1 MKPYK
6 TESGNQRTTHVA
18 VKKLAFSYRGEQ
30 LVLKGIDLEML
41 PGEKVG
47 IIGPN
52 GSGKTTLFL
61 LLAGILAPASGS
73 ISILGDPVRT
83 GSFNS
88 NLGFVFQ
95 NPDDQLF
102 CPTVR
107 DDLAFGLL
115 NLGYSKEES
124 DSVIDK
130 YLNSVGLTDLA
141 ERPPHNLSGGE
152 KRMISIAGVTIMNPA
167 IVMLDEPESSL
178 DSRARRHLINFL
190 GESRK
195 SLLIASHDLEFL
207 LETCD
212 RIVVLDKGRICA
224 DGPSK
229 KIMGD
234 KSFMN
239 SHGFEKPHSLVPH
252 VNQHHRHSH
261 REHSH
266 RQ

>member
-1 MKPYK
+1 MQN
-6 TESGNQRTTHVA
+6 GTHVS
-18 VKKLAFSYRGEQ
+18 VKNLNFSFPLQEPVLRG
-30 LVLKGIDLEML
+30 VDLDIK

-61 LLAGILAPASGS
+61 LLAGILAPDSGS
-73 ISILGDPVRT
+73 LSVLDSPVIT

-115 NLGYSKEES
+115 NLGYSKEEA
-124 DSVIDK
+124 DSMIDT
-130 YLNSVGLTDLA
+130 YLTRMDLSDLA

-152 KRMISIAGVTIMNPA
+152 KRMISIAGVIIMNPTV
-167 IVMLDEPESSL
+167 VMLDEPESSL
-178 DSRARRHLINFL
+178 DSRARRQLIEFL
-190 GESRK
+190 RNSGET
-195 SLLIASHDLEFL
+195 LLIASHDLEFL
-207 LETCD
+207 LETCE
-212 RIVVLDKGRICA
+212 RTALLDNGRICT
-224 DGPSK
+224 DGLSRR
-229 KIMGD
+229 IMGD
-234 KSFMN
+234 EPLMN

-252 VNQHHRHSH
+252 VEPHHSI
-261 REHSH
+261 
-266 RQ
+266 